1 MVEGLIRNTPDL
13 KEACDALV
21 AGGVAALDTEFVWRA
36 SFRPHLAIVQ
46 MAGADGVCRALDCQ
60 LGTDTVPFAAVVSDP
75 AVVKIL
81 HAAQQDLELIHH
93 YTGAVPVNVF
103 DTQLA
108 AGFCGHPANLGLQK
122 LLY

>member
-1 MVEGLIRNTPDL
+1 MNMEEGLIRNTPDL

-60 LGTDTVPFAAVVSDP
+60 LGITVHTPGIPGYTFRFAQRR
-75 AVVKIL
+75 I
-81 HAAQQDLELIHH
+81 
-93 YTGAVPVNVF
+93 YC
-103 DTQLA
+103 
-108 AGFCGHPANLGLQK
+108 FCQFKRNAD
-122 LLY
+122 

>member
-1 MVEGLIRNTPDL
+1 MEEGLIRNTPDL

-60 LGTDTVPFAAVVSDP
+60 LGTDTAPFAAVVSDP
-75 AVVKIL
+75 SVVKLL
-81 HAAQQDLELIHH
+81 HAAHQDL
-93 YTGAVPVNVF
+93 
-103 DTQLA
+103 
-108 AGFCGHPANLGLQK
+108 
-122 LLY
+122 

>member
-1 MVEGLIRNTPDL
+1 MDEGLIRNTPDL

-60 LGTDTVPFAAVVSDP
+60 LGVIHRAASCPHRCDRT
-75 AVVKIL
+75 
-81 HAAQQDLELIHH
+81 AAD
-93 YTGAVPVNVF
+93 
-103 DTQLA
+103 
-108 AGFCGHPANLGLQK
+108 CGSGEKRRQSGP
-122 LLY
+122 